1 MARRQYKPRYNK
13 KRTSK
18 PTKGF
23 FGTAGKALATA
34 SAALSMAKMVKS
46 LINVETKFIDTT
58 LGGVLMPSASPTIVP
73 LTLCSTGTNDETRN
87 GNSIKAKSNSL
98 KFTLAINSTTP
109 LDSDCRIMIIYDKVS
124 NGTLPI
130 ATDILDN
137 LGGITPTLA
146 HYNGD
151 NAGSRFLILYDKR
164 FQLTNNDRRLI
175 DGSSYLKLNHHV
187 KFDGNG
193 SLIADA
199 TTGHMYLVF
208 MSNVAAVA
216 SQPSISYSNRF
227 YFIDN

>member
-1 MARRQYKPRYNK
+1 MARKYKPRQRKY
-13 KRTSK
+13 RK
-18 PTKGF
+18 PAKSSGM

-34 SAALSMAKMVKS
+34 SAALSMAKMLKS
-46 LINVETKFIDTT
+46 LINVETKFIDTS
-58 LGGVLMPSASPTIVP
+58 LGGVLMPSATPSIIP

-109 LDSDCRIMIIYDKVS
+109 LDADCRIMIVLDKVS
-124 NGTLPI
+124 NGTVPL

-137 LGGITPTLA
+137 LGGLTPTLA

-151 NAGSRFLILYDKR
+151 NAGSRFVILYDKR
-164 FQLTNNDRRLI
+164 FQLDTVNRRLI
-175 DGSSYLKLNHHV
+175 DGSTYLKLNHHV

-193 SLIADA
+193 SVIADA
-199 TTGHMYLVF
+199 TTGHMYLVY
-208 MSNVAAVA
+208 MSNIGAVA

>member
-1 MARRQYKPRYNK
+1 MARKYKPRQRKY
-13 KRTSK
+13 RK
-18 PTKGF
+18 PAKSSGM

-34 SAALSMAKMVKS
+34 SAALSMAKMLKS
-46 LINVETKFIDTT
+46 LINVETKFIDTS
-58 LGGVLMPSASPTIVP
+58 LGGVLMPSATPSIIP

-87 GNSIKAKSNSL
+87 GNFIKAKSNSL

-109 LDSDCRIMIIYDKVS
+109 LDADCRIMIVLDKVS
-124 NGTLPI
+124 NGTVPL

-137 LGGITPTLA
+137 LGGLTPTLA

-151 NAGSRFLILYDKR
+151 NAGSRFVILYDKR
-164 FQLTNNDRRLI
+164 FQLDTVNRRLI
-175 DGSSYLKLNHHV
+175 DGSTYLKLNHHV

-193 SLIADA
+193 SVIADA
-199 TTGHMYLVF
+199 TTGHMYLVY
-208 MSNVAAVA
+208 MSNIGAVA

>member
-1 MARRQYKPRYNK
+1 MARKYKPRQRKY
-13 KRTSK
+13 RK
-18 PTKGF
+18 PAKSSGM

-34 SAALSMAKMVKS
+34 SAALSMAKMLKS
-46 LINVETKFIDTT
+46 LINVETKFIDTS
-58 LGGVLMPSASPTIVP
+58 LGGVLMPSATPSIIP

-109 LDSDCRIMIIYDKVS
+109 LDSDCRIMIVLDKVS
-124 NGTLPI
+124 NGTVPL

-137 LGGITPTLA
+137 LGGLTPTLA

-151 NAGSRFLILYDKR
+151 NAGSRFVILYDKR
-164 FQLTNNDRRLI
+164 FQLDTVNRRLI
-175 DGSSYLKLNHHV
+175 DGSTYLKLNHHV

-193 SLIADA
+193 SVIADA

-208 MSNVAAVA
+208 MSNIAAVA